1 MTETK
6 PKRRWFRFSLRM
18 LLVVVTV
25 LCVWLGFNV
34 NAARRQKDAV
44 DAILKAGGEVVYDY
58 QMFPE
63 GHPKQFLLDKNAE
76 LSEPA
81 WLRQLFGIDF
91 LHTVFGAYLINDRTI
106 PASDFARLASF
117 KSLKRLQIAGPKIA
131 GDRDGT
137 ERAIQNSDLV
147 SLGTFR
153 ELRELLIYHVES
165 DGTCLAILAP
175 RLTSLVAGNTPVD
188 DAGLERIGT
197 LKALELLRLENTLI
211 TDVGLKHL
219 QKLVNLEHLSL
230 DGTKVSDEGLPV
242 LSKLTKLRYLNL
254 SRTFATSVGIRE
266 LQKSLPNC
274 KIRVDNMPILRRLQ

>member
-1 MTETK
+1 MAE
-6 PKRRWFRFSLRM
+6 PIKRRPRWLRFSLRT
-18 LLVVVTV
+18 LLVVITV
-25 LCVWLGFNV
+25 LCVWLGIQV
-34 NAARRQKDAV
+34 NAARRQKHAV
-44 DAILKAGGEVVYDY
+44 AAILKSAGEVVYDY

-63 GHPKQFLLDKNAE
+63 GQPKQFLLDKNAE

-106 PASDFARLASF
+106 PASDFAQLASF

-131 GDRDGT
+131 GDREGT

-175 RLTSLVAGNTPVD
+175 HLTSLVAGNTPVD
-188 DAGLERIGT
+188 DAGLEQIGT

-219 QKLVNLEHLSL
+219 QNLSNLTYLSL
-230 DGTKVSDEGLPV
+230 DGTKVSDEVLPF
-242 LSKLTKLRYLNL
+242 LGKLAKLKYLNL
-254 SRTFATSVGIRE
+254 SRTFATSEGISE

-274 KIRVDNMPILRRLQ
+274 KILGP